1 VSLFNEPIVKLL
13 ASYIYKAH
21 IAGNNFISVA
31 DAYPVLYPDGLMIY
45 RFGKMVNDTLLQ
57 HFGSMFYHQ
66 AYDVLNENF
75 TMADRLW
82 NFTALK
88 DVEEEKGNA
97 PSLKDVWLNSVQL
110 MVSRTANGLFVAS
123 HAGHNAES
131 HNHNDVGD
139 VILYC
144 DGSPVIIDVGSGT
157 YISKTFSKDRYTL
170 WYNTSGY
177 HNVPLINGFQQ
188 QDGRQFEA
196 KNVRYS
202 STSPRSE
209 LQMDIAAAYPAESGI
224 KQWIRTVTV
233 EKKLNRLIVKD
244 NYLSDN
250 PLKQL
255 TQTFMTVCPADIQ
268 QPGKIFFNVGKEMIL
283 MEYDA
288 NKWAVS
294 KEEALTNS
302 PDEKQ
307 LEINWGHHPIWR
319 LLFTSKTRA
328 AKDNFT
334 YTFRKAER
342 K

>member
-1 VSLFNEPIVKLL
+1 
-13 ASYIYKAH
+13 
-21 IAGNNFISVA
+21 
-31 DAYPVLYPDGLMIY
+31 
-45 RFGKMVNDTLLQ
+45 
-57 HFGSMFYHQ
+57 
-66 AYDVLNENF
+66 
-75 TMADRLW
+75 
-82 NFTALK
+82 
-88 DVEEEKGNA
+88 
-97 PSLKDVWLNSVQL
+97 
-110 MVSRTANGLFVAS
+110 
-123 HAGHNAES
+123 
-131 HNHNDVGD
+131 
-139 VILYC
+139 
-144 DGSPVIIDVGSGT
+144 
-157 YISKTFSKDRYTL
+157 
-170 WYNTSGY
+170 
-177 HNVPLINGFQQ
+177 
-188 QDGRQFEA
+188 
-196 KNVRYS
+196 
-202 STSPRSE
+202 
-209 LQMDIAAAYPAESGI
+209 MDIAAAYPAESGI
-224 KQWIRTVTV
+224 KQWIRTKTKK
-233 EKKLNRLIVKD
+233 KKLNRLIVKD